1 MTADRRCPL
10 AIATG
15 GMLLAL
21 AACGSAPSPPPP
33 QGQAER
39 AEVDRLTRIYGAC
52 VAAKAK
58 AVPVAGELAGTLA
71 FRLQRECA
79 ADRAPLLAQV
89 AKFYRIGHPRD
100 TPARA
105 AAVAEASVLTLED
118 EIRGEAV
125 ITIVQR
131 QNPTKARPSA

>member
-1 MTADRRCPL
+1 MREPIVFAV
-10 AIATG
+10 
-15 GMLLAL
+15 LAL
-21 AACGSAPSPPPP
+21 AACDRAAAPPPPP

-89 AKFYRIGHPRD
+89 AKFYRVGHPKD